1 MAATIDET
9 SRPKEPPI
17 MTRLLLLL
25 ALLLPTSA
33 AAKTVLIKPSPGVG
47 DSYSI
52 SVTNRVDATMSVTE
66 EGATDTFPLFN
77 EDVFQMQ
84 VTVKAVE
91 GAAITSETFMIEDA
105 VRRAVMPGKTV
116 PSVAWRG
123 NGGSNITVI
132 RDANGKVSEA
142 STDPEGE
149 IPEEMVEEITPVR
162 PRTRDFGIDGQL
174 EVGKTIEYTTDHF
187 LGNKGKATG
196 TTKLVKVVSRDGID
210 VAVLE
215 VAMVAVNPAE
225 GGQVEADI
233 KGTVEFS
240 LNSGQCILV
249 NLNGTIKI
257 TAKMD
262 GTAVSGSGTLLIQAT
277 MSDG

>member
-1 MAATIDET
+1 
-9 SRPKEPPI
+9 
-17 MTRLLLLL
+17 MTRFLLLA
-25 ALLLPTSA
+25 ALLLPASA
-33 AAKTVLIKPSPGVG
+33 GAETVLIKPTPGVG

-52 SVTNRVDATMSVTE
+52 DVTNRVDAKMSVTE
-66 EGATDTFPLFN
+66 EGSTETFPLFN

-84 VTVKAVE
+84 VTVRAVE
-91 GAAITSETFMIEDA
+91 GGAIMSETFMIEDA
-105 VRRAVMPGKTV
+105 LRRAVMPGETV
-116 PSVAWRG
+116 PAVAWRG
-123 NGGSNITVI
+123 NGGSNITVV

-142 STDPEGE
+142 TTDPVGE
-149 IPEEMVEEITPVR
+149 IPEEMVEEITPLR

-174 EVGKTIEYTTDHF
+174 EVGKTIEFTTDHF

-196 TTKLVKVVSRDGID
+196 TTRLVKVVQRDGID
-210 VAVLE
+210 IAVLK

-233 KGTVEFS
+233 SGAVEFS

-249 NLNGTIKI
+249 DLSGTIKI

-262 GTAVSGSGTLLIQAT
+262 GTAVSGAGTLLIQAK